1 MYDIELGHA
10 ENWAALQSE
19 KFLQLL
25 SKNLRNKQENIFELL
40 KIELFAAPLILPMK
54 ELELKFENKYMI
66 MLS

>member
-40 KIELFAAPLILPMK
+40 KTEISYVK
-54 ELELKFENKYMI
+54 
-66 MLS
+66 MLNITQKV